1 MLFKGTLESG
11 RSRAAALATARVRRR
26 YVFPQDELVQRSR
39 GQ

>member
-26 YVFPQDELVQRSR
+26 RAFPQEESVQRIR